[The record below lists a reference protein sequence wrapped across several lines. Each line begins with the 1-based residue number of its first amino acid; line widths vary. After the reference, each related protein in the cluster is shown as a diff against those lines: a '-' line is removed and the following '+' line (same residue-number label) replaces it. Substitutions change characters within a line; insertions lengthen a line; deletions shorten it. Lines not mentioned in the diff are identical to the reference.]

1 MAEALA
7 KLRAAGLPERVVIDA
22 SHDNS
27 HKDHTRQPAAAA
39 DVAAQIAAGSSAIVG
54 VMLESFLVAGRQDH
68 EDGAPLRY
76 GQSITDAC
84 MDWDTTSEV
93 LEQLATA
100 VQARRR
106 G

>member
-1 MAEALA
+1 
-7 KLRAAGLPERVVIDA
+7 
-22 SHDNS
+22 
-27 HKDHTRQPAAAA
+27 
-39 DVAAQIAAGSSAIVG
+39 VG
-54 VMLESFLVAGRQDH
+54 VMLESFLVSGRQDH
-68 EDGAPLRY
+68 DGGAQLRY

-100 VQARRR
+100 VQARRK